1 MTKSLFKIQNTN
13 EILEGHEL
21 LNQFIG
27 LAKEDVPKVLQN
39 VSVMFS
45 TLIKILEE
53 STHEQKKFLL
63 LFWQVRLTIF

>member
-13 EILEGHEL
+13 EILEDHEL

-53 STHEQKKFLL
+53 STH
-63 LFWQVRLTIF
+63 

>member
-53 STHEQKKFLL
+53 STH
-63 LFWQVRLTIF
+63 